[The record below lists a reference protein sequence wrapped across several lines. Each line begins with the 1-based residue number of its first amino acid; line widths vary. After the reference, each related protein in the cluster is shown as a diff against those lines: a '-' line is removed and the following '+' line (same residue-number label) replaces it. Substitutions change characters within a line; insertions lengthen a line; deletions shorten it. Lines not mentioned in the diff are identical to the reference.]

1 MAQKEAR
8 PNNKQ
13 NETSKM
19 KTIQEHWQ
27 KSLVYG
33 FPSILYKNGD
43 VQFITINNKANPN
56 LPQTFNL
63 EYELVFLERT
73 NLETELKK
81 YDDVWSEFQAYGTV
95 ERSNGTILKYGE
107 GAMGNE
113 GFIAKLNTNNELEWI
128 LFSTCSNPFIE
139 HESIEDA
146 LHIFSSHGFSMVVTD
161 DSNPTKLYINN

>member
-1 MAQKEAR
+1 
-8 PNNKQ
+8 
-13 NETSKM
+13 M
-19 KTIQEHWQ
+19 KAIQAHWQ

-43 VQFITINNKANPN
+43 IQFITINNKANPN
-56 LPQTFNL
+56 LPQTFNR

-73 NLETELKK
+73 NLQVEMKK
-81 YDDVWSEFQAYGTV
+81 YDDIWTEYQIYGTI

-113 GFIAKLNTNNELEWI
+113 GFIAKLDANNILEWI
-128 LFSTCSNPFIE
+128 LFSTCSNPFIRHE
-139 HESIEDA
+139 HIDESIGEDIEKE